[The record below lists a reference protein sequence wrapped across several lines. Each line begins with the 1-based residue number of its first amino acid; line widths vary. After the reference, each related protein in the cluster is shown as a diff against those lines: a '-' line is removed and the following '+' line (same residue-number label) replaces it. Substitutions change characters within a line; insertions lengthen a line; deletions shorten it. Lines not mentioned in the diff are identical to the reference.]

1 MADNE
6 KLVFVIDDDDA
17 VRKSLGQT
25 LSLGGYRVA
34 EFDSAQKAL
43 VSPQLPG
50 ASCFIVDVMMPGM
63 SGMQFL
69 DAVTAKKV
77 VGQVV
82 LVTGHGDVATAVS
95 AMRKGAYD
103 FIEKPFE
110 RDTALASV
118 ARAVEKAELLRQA
131 DILKGE
137 IKKTVYENWGLVGR
151 SGAIAT
157 IREKIETYADTDV
170 SVLISGETGTGKE
183 LVAHALHNMSGR
195 KRGRFVVVNIASL
208 PETLTMGELF
218 GYEKGAFTGAA
229 GSREGKFEYAG
240 GGTLLLDEI
249 NSASPTVQA
258 GILRAVEEK
267 AVTRLG
273 SNKPIP
279 VDIRILAT
287 TNEDLRALAREGKFR
302 QDLFHRL
309 NIVSIHIPPLRE
321 RPEDIP
327 ELVAGFVAEARK
339 LYQLEEIGISQD
351 AIRKML
357 AYPWP
362 GNVRELKNAIVSLA
376 INHEGGEIA
385 DWNPPDDHEETQT
398 GHPLRKKLGGAEM
411 EFIEETLRHC
421 AGNLKDASERLNIS
435 PRSLFNKMRKYGIKK
450 EDYKAPG

>member
-1 MADNE
+1 MADND

-17 VRKSLGQT
+17 VRKSLGQ
-25 LSLGGYRVA
+25 SLVLAGYKVV
-34 EFDSAQKAL
+34 EFASAQKAL
-43 VSPQLPG
+43 SSPLLTE
-50 ASCFIVDVMMPGM
+50 SFCFIVDMMMPGM
-63 SGMQFL
+63 TGMEFL
-69 DAVTAKKV
+69 EAVAGRKV
-77 VGQVV
+77 MGQVV
-82 LVTGHGDVATAVS
+82 LITGHGDVPTAVS

-110 RDTALASV
+110 RNTALASV
-118 ARAVEKAELLRQA
+118 ARAVEKTELLRQT

-137 IKKTVYENWGLVGR
+137 IKKTVYENWGLVGHSR
-151 SGAIAT
+151 AIAT

-183 LVAHALHNMSGR
+183 LVAHALHNMSAR
-195 KRGRFVVVNIASL
+195 KRGKFVVVNIASL

-249 NSASPTVQA
+249 NSASPSVQA

-273 SNKPIP
+273 SNKTIP
-279 VDIRILAT
+279 VNIRILAT
-287 TNEDLRALAREGKFR
+287 TNEDLRMLAKDGKFR

-309 NIVSIHIPPLRE
+309 NIVNIHIPPLRE

-327 ELVAGFVAEARK
+327 ELAASFAAEAGK
-339 LYQLEEIGISQD
+339 LYQLGEIGISET
-351 AIRKML
+351 AIKKML

-376 INHEGGEIA
+376 INHEGREIA
-385 DWNPPDDHEETQT
+385 DWNPPDDQGETSLAS
-398 GHPLRKKLGGAEM
+398 PLRKKLGGAEM
-411 EFIEETLRHC
+411 EFIEETLRQC
-421 AGNLKDASERLNIS
+421 GGNLKDAAERLNIS
-435 PRSLFNKMRKYGIKK
+435 PRSLFNKMRKYGIRK
-450 EDYKAPG
+450 EDYKGPG

>member
-1 MADNE
+1 MADNV

-25 LSLGGYRVA
+25 LTLAGYRVA
-34 EFDSAQKAL
+34 EFDRAEKAIA
-43 VSPQLPG
+43 SPQLSS
-50 ASCFIVDVMMPGM
+50 AFCFIVDMMMPGM
-63 SGMQFL
+63 TGMEFL
-69 DAVTAKKV
+69 EAVIAKKV
-77 VGQVV
+77 MGQVV
-82 LVTGHGDVATAVS
+82 LITGHGDVPTAVS

-110 RDTALASV
+110 RNTALASV
-118 ARAVEKAELLRQA
+118 ARAVEKAELLRQT

-137 IKKTVYENWGLVGR
+137 IKKTVYESWGLVGR
-151 SGAIAT
+151 SGAITT

-195 KRGRFVVVNIASL
+195 KRGKFVVVNIASL

-229 GSREGKFEYAG
+229 GSREGKFEYAS

-273 SNKPIP
+273 SNKTIP

-287 TNEDLRALAREGKFR
+287 TNEDLRTLAREGKFR

-309 NIVSIHIPPLRE
+309 NIVNIHIPPLRE
-321 RPEDIP
+321 RQEDIP
-327 ELVAGFVAEARK
+327 ELVASFVAEARK
-339 LYQLEEIGISQD
+339 LYQLDEIGISETV
-351 AIRKML
+351 IRKML

-376 INHEGGEIA
+376 INHEGGEIS
-385 DWNPPDDHEETQT
+385 DWNPPDDQAETPSVR
-398 GHPLRKKLGGAEM
+398 PLRKKLGGAEM
-411 EFIEETLRHC
+411 EFIEETLRLC
-421 AGNLKDASERLNIS
+421 GGNLKDAAERLNIS

-450 EDYKAPG
+450 EDYKGSG